1 MESTIQRNA
10 TKNVQANYLCYEGTL
25 FGVLHIDREF
35 FTGDVK
41 AGLQNRPPDVGL
53 RSDGG
58 EHDKP
63 NPCPEHRH
71 EATDMGYH

>member
-1 MESTIQRNA
+1 MESTIERNA

-41 AGLQNRPPDVGL
+41 AGLQNRPPDAGL
-53 RSDGG
+53 RSDG
-58 EHDKP
+58 
-63 NPCPEHRH
+63 RR
-71 EATDMGYH
+71 T